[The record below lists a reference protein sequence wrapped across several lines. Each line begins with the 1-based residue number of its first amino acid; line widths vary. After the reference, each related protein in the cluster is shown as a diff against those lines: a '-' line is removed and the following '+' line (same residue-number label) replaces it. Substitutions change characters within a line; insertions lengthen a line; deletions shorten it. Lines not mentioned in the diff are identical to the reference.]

1 MKLVNIQNYITQSNK
16 EKLKKEKGVE
26 IEKKLKDKLKMLE
39 AQIKESKK
47 KKRKNSTTNQ
57 ITNSFGKIT
66 IKNW

>member
-1 MKLVNIQNYITQSNK
+1 
-16 EKLKKEKGVE
+16 
-26 IEKKLKDKLKMLE
+26 MLE

-66 IKNW
+66 IKN